1 MLFARELGIAAA
13 LGLLAQA
20 APAPIERRSVSTALL
35 DKMELFSQYSAAAYC
50 SSNINSASTAL
61 SCSTDNCPLVVSA
74 APTVLDEFNETAEFG
89 DTAGFIAVDATN
101 KAIIVSFRGS
111 HDLSNWIANIDFGLT
126 DASSICSG
134 CEIHS
139 GFWKA
144 WETVASTIT
153 AKIEAALTSHA
164 DYELVF
170 TGHSLGAAL
179 AAVAATVLRNDGYTV
194 DLYNFGQ
201 PRIGNLAL
209 ADYITNQN
217 KGSNYRVTH
226 EDDIVPKL
234 PPKLLGYHHFSPEY
248 WITSDSGVTVT
259 TSDITEV
266 VGVDSKSGNDGTLLD
281 SVSAHRY
288 YFGYISKC
296 S

>member
-1 MLFARELGIAAA
+1 MLYTRELGVIAA

-20 APAPIERRSVSTALL
+20 APAPIERRSVSTTLL
-35 DKMELFSQYSAAAYC
+35 DQMDLFAQYSAAAYC
-50 SSNINSASTAL
+50 STNIDSASTAL
-61 SCSTDNCPLVVSA
+61 SCSADNCPLVVAA

-89 DTAGFIAVDATN
+89 DTAGFVAVDSTN
-101 KAIIVSFRGS
+101 KAIVVSFRGS
-111 HDLSNWIANIDFGLT
+111 SDLSNWIANIDFGLT
-126 DASSICSG
+126 DASSICTG

-144 WETVASTIT
+144 WETVASTI
-153 AKIEAALTSHA
+153 ASKVEAAVTTYS
-164 DYELVF
+164 DYDLVF

-179 AAVAATVLRNDGYTV
+179 AAIGATVLRNDGYTV

-209 ADYITNQN
+209 ADYITDQT

-226 EDDIVPKL
+226 TDDIVPKL

-248 WITSDSGVTVT
+248 WITSDTDVTVT

-266 VGVDSKSGNDGTLLD
+266 TGVDSTAGNDGTLLD
-281 SVSAHRY
+281 SVSAHKF
-288 YFGYISKC
+288 YFEYISAC
-296 S
+296 D